1 MLYPILQNL
10 SDFDNKFHQLF
21 DYIKHLAYPCITEIS
36 LRKSRN
42 TKSEIKNGRNTVLIS
57 PRRMGKTGLIQNAF
71 WQLKKAEKNVICIY
85 IDIFA
90 TKNQHDF
97 VRLLGTAIAQDVL
110 SREQQAMKRLLE
122 FFGSWRPAFSFDP
135 LTGQPTVS
143 VSMEPSQS
151 EMILKTIFVYLK
163 ASKKEI

>member
-10 SDFDNKFHQLF
+10 SDFDNKSHHLF
-21 DYIKHLAYPCITEIS
+21 DYIKHLAYLCITEIS

-85 IDIFA
+85 IDL
-90 TKNQHDF
+90 N
-97 VRLLGTAIAQDVL
+97 
-110 SREQQAMKRLLE
+110 
-122 FFGSWRPAFSFDP
+122 
-135 LTGQPTVS
+135 
-143 VSMEPSQS
+143 
-151 EMILKTIFVYLK
+151 
-163 ASKKEI
+163 